1 VVLEAD
7 VKLLANPMF
16 LRMAAVLAIAVVA
29 FVVGVIALRILRR
42 RILDDDAFSEGL
54 DTETTLYPYSA
65 VIQQLKQQ
73 KFELQNQQQ
82 AQQRRAKTSEHVT
95 AAVIAN
101 LPCGILFVSTNGLIR
116 QANTAAR
123 QILGFASPLGMSVEE
138 VFRDARAMGESGA
151 WVRATDMLKDALRG
165 HTQSADLEFSYD
177 TPSGDSRALKLTSIA
192 LHTPTGESLGMA
204 AVIRDESAVTDRR
217 RAELLRA
224 EVSAEMALDLR
235 TSLSTIRECASQIMA
250 SNDHEFAK
258 NLANDISVETDRLGK
273 VVGEF
278 LAGDGERK
286 VLAARA

>member
-1 VVLEAD
+1 MFVRMIAMLVTT
-7 VKLLANPMF
+7 LA
-16 LRMAAVLAIAVVA
+16 A
-29 FVVGVIALRILRR
+29 FAVGVIGLRILRR
-42 RILDDDAFSEGL
+42 KMVEDDVFSESL
-54 DTETTLYPYSA
+54 DTETTLFPYSA

-101 LPCGILFVSTNGLIR
+101 LPCGILFVSANGLIR

-138 VFRDARAMGESGA
+138 VFRDARAIGESGA
-151 WVRATDMLKDALRG
+151 WVRAADMLKDAVRG
-165 HTQSADLEFSYD
+165 HPQNADSEFSYD

-192 LHTPTGESLGMA
+192 LNTPAGESLGVA
-204 AVIRDESAVTDRR
+204 CVIGDESAVTDRR
-217 RAELLRA
+217 RAELLRS

-235 TSLSTIRECASQIMA
+235 TSLSTIRACASQIMA
-250 SNDHEFAK
+250 TSDHEFAK

-286 VLAARA
+286 ALAARA

>member
-1 VVLEAD
+1 VVLEAV
-7 VKLLANPMF
+7 VKLLANPIF
-16 LRMAAVLAIAVVA
+16 VRMAAVLVIAGIA
-29 FVVGVIALRILRR
+29 FVGGVIAFRILRR
-42 RILDDDAFSEGL
+42 KILEDDVLSEGL
-54 DTETTLYPYSA
+54 DTGTTLYPYSA

-101 LPCGILFVSTNGLIR
+101 LPCGILFVTPNGLVR
-116 QANTAAR
+116 QANAAAR
-123 QILGFASPLGMSVEE
+123 QILGFASPLGMSVVEI
-138 VFRDARAMGESGA
+138 FRDARAIAESGA
-151 WVRATDMLKDALRG
+151 WVKAADVLKDALG
-165 HTQSADLEFSYD
+165 GQANSADLEFSYD
-177 TPSGDSRALKLTSIA
+177 TPSGDSRALKLTSIP
-192 LHTPTGESLGMA
+192 LHTPAGESLGVA

-217 RAELLRA
+217 RAELLRS

-250 SNDHEFAK
+250 SSNHEFTK

-278 LAGDGERK
+278 LAGDGETK

>member
-1 VVLEAD
+1 
-7 VKLLANPMF
+7 
-16 LRMAAVLAIAVVA
+16 
-29 FVVGVIALRILRR
+29 
-42 RILDDDAFSEGL
+42 
-54 DTETTLYPYSA
+54 

-101 LPCGILFVSTNGLIR
+101 LPCGILFVTPNGLVR
-116 QANTAAR
+116 QANAAAR
-123 QILGFASPLGMSVEE
+123 QILGFASPLGMSVVEI
-138 VFRDARAMGESGA
+138 FRDARAIAESGS
-151 WVRATDMLKDALRG
+151 WVKAADVLKDALRG
-165 HTQSADLEFSYD
+165 QANSADLEFSYD
-177 TPSGDSRALKLTSIA
+177 TPSGDSRALKLTSIP
-192 LHTPTGESLGMA
+192 LHTPAGESLGVA

-217 RAELLRA
+217 RAELLRS

-250 SNDHEFAK
+250 SSNHEFTK

-278 LAGDGERK
+278 LAGDGETK

>member
-1 VVLEAD
+1 LEAD

-16 LRMAAVLAIAVVA
+16 VRMAAVLVITLAA
-29 FVVGVIALRILRR
+29 FVVGIVALRILRR
-42 RILDDDAFSEGL
+42 KMVEDDVFSEGL
-54 DTETTLYPYSA
+54 DTEGTHYPYSA

-101 LPCGILFVSTNGLIR
+101 LPCGILFVSANGLVR
-116 QANTAAR
+116 QANAAAR
-123 QILGFASPLGMSVEE
+123 QTLGFASPLGMSVEE
-138 VFRDARAMGESGA
+138 IFRDARAIAQSGA
-151 WVRATDMLKDALRG
+151 WVKAAEVLKDALRG
-165 HTQSADLEFSYD
+165 QAHSADLEFSYA
-177 TPSGDSRALKLTSIA
+177 TPAGDSRALKLTSIP
-192 LHTPTGESLGMA
+192 LHTPSGESLGVA
-204 AVIRDESAVTDRR
+204 CVIGDESGVTDRR
-217 RAELLRA
+217 RAELLRS

-250 SNDHEFAK
+250 SSNHEFTK

-278 LAGDGERK
+278 LAGDGETK